1 MGFGRE
7 THRRDHL
14 RRRRLRRSRR
24 QTSPRPPARKR
35 RSTRKRRPSSAST
48 TWAEFRRHVEVSA
61 KDIGTTRVEFD
72 GIDIYNDDA
81 VNAKTLALLRSTDSE
96 SEWLDTHPPDA
107 CYAETHASWSSAMA
121 HIGQAASLFREAVAE
136 HDDSKFKSGNEAL
149 TQGVAEAKKMTD
161 SIPTSSFA
169 CAT

>member
-1 MGFGRE
+1 M
-7 THRRDHL
+7 
-14 RRRRLRRSRR
+14 RLIVAIIVVVAACGGAADRPT
-24 QTSPRPPARKR
+24 QTAGTEAPVNTEAPAR
-35 RSTRKRRPSSAST
+35 SAST

-61 KDIGTTRVEFD
+61 KDIGTTMVEFD

-81 VNAKTLALLRSTDSE
+81 VNAKTLELLRLTDSE